1 MQPLFLVLLINTD
14 FMLKLWCH
22 ERRNVMKKEVK
33 TFISK
38 IKKSNYVFADK
49 REIATKLAYYAY
61 EKQNNKLSKDDEYNL
76 INITSKDSY
85 LQEAYDA
92 IAYSY
97 NISKKDFKELNLR
110 IAEEF
115 INGHS
120 INSEVYD
127 LVIKILELKGSD
139 YLAQINAID
148 TALILKGS
156 QKANDGLL
164 KLNSLFIPDNEYA
177 ESIINMSVTL
187 SDSRA
192 TLIGDLETMLK
203 FKPNKVFINP
213 CYKLLDKNYKYS
225 TVNNEFW
232 DNMLKIANMMPDGSK
247 VVALVPNSL
256 LSSTDSEEKKA
267 SLIKN
272 GYLEGIISLP
282 LRYYS
287 KDLQIETSLL
297 VLSKNNLSIKIA
309 DIKKV
314 LSTEDIRAADRSGI
328 TDYIY
333 EFYSEN
339 STQIQFDEILNRD
352 SNLLISNIITEET
365 YKNLENLVPLSSV
378 AKVTKSSKKTLVDY
392 SHLIDQN
399 NESPYILLTAS
410 DIVDGL
416 IDYEHLIRIIYD
428 YGIETK
434 TINKGDV
441 VITNKSS
448 IPKVAVI
455 DCEDKKI
462 VPTGN
467 MIVISPNEKQL
478 VGYYLKKIL
487 DSNKGKKI
495 LDTTR
500 KGQRTNTMNPVDIEK
515 MKIPYVS
522 YDNQIKVAKEYK
534 KKLDDI
540 HNKKQ
545 ELSKLIEEIDD
556 YLNEGE

>member
-1 MQPLFLVLLINTD
+1 
-14 FMLKLWCH
+14 
-22 ERRNVMKKEVK
+22 MKKEVK

-61 EKQNNKLSKDDEYNL
+61 KKQNNRLSKDDEHNL

-110 IAEEF
+110 IIDEF
-115 INGHS
+115 INEHS

-139 YLAQINAID
+139 YLAHINAID

-192 TLIGDLETMLK
+192 TLIGDLGKMLK

-225 TVNNEFW
+225 TLNNEFW
-232 DNMLKIANMMPDGSK
+232 DDMLKIGNMMPDGSK

-314 LSTEDIRAADRSGI
+314 LSTEDIKAADRSGV

-333 EFYSEN
+333 EFYHEN
-339 STQIQFDEILNRD
+339 STQIQFDEILNKD

-392 SHLIDQN
+392 SHSIDQS
-399 NESPYILLTAS
+399 NESPYCLLTAS
-410 DIVDGL
+410 DIEDGL
-416 IDYEHLIRIIYD
+416 IDYEHLTKVIND
-428 YGIETK
+428 YGIRTK

-455 DCEDKKI
+455 DCEDKRV
-462 VPTGN
+462 VPTGS

-478 VGYYLKKIL
+478 DGYYLKKIL

-500 KGQRTNTMNPVDIEK
+500 KGQRTNTMDPVDIEK

-522 YDNQIKVAKEYK
+522 YDDQLKVATEYK
-534 KKLDDI
+534 MKLDEL
-540 HNKKQ
+540 HRKKQ
-545 ELSKLIEEIDD
+545 EVAKLIEEINN
-556 YLNEGE
+556 YLNKGE